1 MKLSNNKNDN
11 RNFTSNEHRREAI
24 LFCSDLILRGEPIK
38 DICTQLGAFYGF
50 DHAQSIAFIN
60 ETRNVIAESTAE
72 NNEKVVEI
80 HMIIY
85 EDIYKR
91 FYSLDNATG
100 QMKVMQQKEKL
111 LNLYQ
116 DESTE
121 VVINTQNNI
130 NIQSHYDVDKLNPH
144 QQDRLQQLLLKAKQ

>member
-1 MKLSNNKNDN
+1 MRT
-11 RNFTSNEHRREAI
+11 RNTKEKPSLFTSHEKKREAI
-24 LFCSDLILRGEPIK
+24 LFCSEMILRGESIK
-38 DICTQLGAFYGF
+38 HICEELYLYCGLEVSKG
-50 DHAQSIAFIN
+50 IAFIS
-60 ETRNVIAESTAE
+60 ETKDAIAESTAE

-80 HMIIY
+80 HMMIY
-85 EDIYKR
+85 EDIYRR
-91 FYSLDNATG
+91 FHTLENATG
-100 QMKVMQQKEKL
+100 KMKVMQQKEKL

-121 VVINTQNNI
+121 VVVNTQNNI